1 MLRTR
6 VQKERTGPRHAMASS
21 ASTPSPSARPPRP
34 FAVPQ
39 RGSSVA
45 GKAYWA
51 MAQRVALTAAA
62 IDCGYIALF
71 LWLGSL
77 PLALVNVGSI
87 AMYLVAYA
95 LIQRRHNT
103 AGILLIWLE
112 VVAHSALG
120 SLLVGWDSGFHYYL
134 LLFIPAVVIAN
145 SGRYA
150 TPIVLALLAYYLGL
164 RWACDHWG
172 ALAPL
177 AGKGQQIVNAIH
189 VCVVFGMFAALAA
202 FYRRTILIA
211 ENRLLKQA
219 TLDALTGLNNRAH
232 FYTLAGHTL
241 ARIQRTGEPVALLLC
256 DIDHFKQVNDR
267 HGHATG
273 DQVLV
278 AVAGVLSRNLR
289 ESDVIARWGGEEF
302 LALMPASP
310 LASALEV
317 AERIRVAIEQT
328 TVYHQNNP
336 VPLTMSFGV
345 VQVASG
351 DDLQAAIARADKA
364 LYQSKHGG
372 RNRVTAG

>member
-1 MLRTR
+1 
-6 VQKERTGPRHAMASS
+6 MASP
-21 ASTPSPSARPPRP
+21 ASTVSPAHPPRP
-34 FAVPQ
+34 FAIPQ

-62 IDCGYIALF
+62 IDCGYIVLF
-71 LWLGSL
+71 LWLGSV
-77 PLALVNVGSI
+77 PLALVNLVSI
-87 AMYLVAYA
+87 GMYLGAHQ
-95 LIQRRHNT
+95 LIQRRRNT

-112 VVAHSALG
+112 VIAHSALG

-134 LLFIPAVVIAN
+134 WLFIPAIVIAN

-150 TPIVLALLAYYLGL
+150 APMVLALLAYYLGL
-164 RWACDHWG
+164 RFACDHWG

-177 AGKGQQIVNAIH
+177 AGKGQQIVNTLHI
-189 VCVVFGMFAALAA
+189 CLVFGMFAALAA

-219 TLDALTGLNNRAH
+219 TLDGLTGLNNRAH
-232 FYTLAGHTL
+232 FHTLAGHTL
-241 ARIQRTGEPVALLLC
+241 ARIQCTGEPVALMLC

-267 HGHATG
+267 YGHAMG
-273 DQVLV
+273 DRVLV
-278 AVAGVLSRNLR
+278 AVAGVLTRKLR

-310 LASALEV
+310 LASAMEV
-317 AERIRVAIEQT
+317 AERIRVAMEQIEMDCQG
-328 TVYHQNNP
+328 QP
-336 VPLTMSFGV
+336 VPLSMSFGV
-345 VQVASG
+345 AQVAHA
-351 DDLQAAIARADKA
+351 DDLQAAIARADQA
-364 LYQSKHGG
+364 LYQSKNGG

>member
-1 MLRTR
+1 
-6 VQKERTGPRHAMASS
+6 MASP
-21 ASTPSPSARPPRP
+21 ASTVSTAHPPRP
-34 FAVPQ
+34 FAIPQ

-62 IDCGYIALF
+62 IDCGYIVLF
-71 LWLGSL
+71 LWLGSV
-77 PLALVNVGSI
+77 PLALVNLVSI
-87 AMYLVAYA
+87 GMYLGAHQ
-95 LIQRRHNT
+95 LIQRRRNT

-112 VVAHSALG
+112 VIAHSALG

-134 LLFIPAVVIAN
+134 WLFIPAIVIAN

-150 TPIVLALLAYYLGL
+150 APMVLALLAYYLGL
-164 RWACDHWG
+164 RFACDHWG

-177 AGKGQQIVNAIH
+177 AGKGQQIVNTLHI
-189 VCVVFGMFAALAA
+189 CLVFGMFAALAA

-219 TLDALTGLNNRAH
+219 TLDGLTGLNNRAH
-232 FYTLAGHTL
+232 FHTLAGHTL
-241 ARIQRTGEPVALLLC
+241 ARIQRTGEPVALMLC

-267 HGHATG
+267 YGHAMG
-273 DQVLV
+273 DRVLV
-278 AVAGVLSRNLR
+278 AVAGVLTRKLR

-310 LASALEV
+310 LASAMEV
-317 AERIRVAIEQT
+317 AERIRVAMEQIEMDCQG
-328 TVYHQNNP
+328 QP
-336 VPLTMSFGV
+336 VPLSMSFGV
-345 VQVASG
+345 AHVAHA
-351 DDLQAAIARADKA
+351 DDLQAAIARADQA
-364 LYQSKHGG
+364 LYQSKNGG